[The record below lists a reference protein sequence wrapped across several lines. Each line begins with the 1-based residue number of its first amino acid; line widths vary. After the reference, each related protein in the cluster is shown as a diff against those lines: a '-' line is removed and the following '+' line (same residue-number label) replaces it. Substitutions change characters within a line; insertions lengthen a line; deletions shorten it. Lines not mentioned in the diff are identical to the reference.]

1 MAGAC
6 CFFNIGRVSDV
17 LDVYPLMVIDKEN
30 NTFGCPDNFADLVFS
45 LILKQS
51 ALLVEAVGF
60 VDDKHVESVGWRVVE
75 SAGSPEHIVNL
86 VVS

>member
-60 VDDKHVESVGWRVVE
+60 VGRWLTRMG
-75 SAGSPEHIVNL
+75 AGLRLIRL
-86 VVS
+86 V